1 LPGRVPPVR
10 LHPMSF
16 AAALS
21 SLVRDAVR
29 VSLTLYKILIPII
42 IGVKICTE
50 LGLVPYLAA
59 PLGPVM
65 ELLGLP
71 GAMGLAWATAM
82 LSNIYGGM
90 AVFVALLP
98 QTGPLSQAQVTVLGV
113 AMLFAHNLIQEGAVT
128 KRCGAGF
135 WTQNAIRLGGAFL
148 CGLILH
154 WIFSAGD
161 FLAAP
166 VPVLWTPAPDA
177 PGLLPWAVGQAKTLG
192 FIFCVIL
199 TLMALMRALT
209 ALGLSRFMEAALAPF
224 LRLMG
229 IGTTA
234 ATITIIGLT
243 LGIGYGGGLIIHE
256 VDQGTIPR
264 RDVFAAATL
273 MSLSHALIE
282 DTILMTLIG
291 TSPWG
296 SLAARLI
303 FSLAAT
309 AALVRLIPRFTLE
322 AGSQT
327 R

>member
-1 LPGRVPPVR
+1 MR
-10 LHPMSF
+10 L
-16 AAALS
+16 AYALVN
-21 SLVRDAVR
+21 LVRDATK

-59 PLGPVM
+59 PLAPIM

-82 LSNIYGGM
+82 LSNLYGAM
-90 AVFVALLP
+90 AVFVAVLP

-113 AMLFAHNLIQEGAVT
+113 VMLFAHNLIQEGAVT

-135 WTQNAIRLGGAFL
+135 WSQNAIRLGGAFL
-148 CGLILH
+148 CGMILH
-154 WIFSAGD
+154 WIFAAGG
-161 FLAAP
+161 FLAEPA
-166 VPVLWTPAPDA
+166 PVLWTPPLDDA
-177 PGLLPWAVGQAKTLG
+177 GLLPWAVSQAKTLG

-229 IGTTA
+229 IGATA

-296 SLAARLI
+296 SLAARLT

-309 AALVRLIPRFTLE
+309 ALLVRLIPRPALE
-322 AGSQT
+322 AESQT